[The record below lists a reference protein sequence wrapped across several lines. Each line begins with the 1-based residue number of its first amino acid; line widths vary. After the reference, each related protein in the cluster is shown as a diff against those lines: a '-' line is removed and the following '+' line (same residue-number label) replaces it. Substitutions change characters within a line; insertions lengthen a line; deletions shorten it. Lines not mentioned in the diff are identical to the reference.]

1 MSLLVHLL
9 RVVRLPHWKE
19 HWVRTVLTVV
29 GVALGVATIVA
40 VADINRSV
48 SAAFE
53 HMGAT
58 VPRARGLEAA
68 GAPGA
73 RAEGGGGGGGGGR
86 GGGAAAGLVETFV
99 GQADRADESLYLLGM
114 DVLGSPMWEAQLP
127 RRAID
132 LPDEL
137 LFLSQRDSVLL
148 GRAFADRYGLVEG
161 SGLPIVVPRG
171 VETLRVRGFIGDVPS
186 TRLFDGA
193 IAVMDLPA

>member
-9 RVVRLPHWKE
+9 RVVSLPHWKE

-53 HMGAT
+53 HMVAT
-58 VPRARGLEAA
+58 VA
-68 GAPGA
+68 GASDLEVTSDSGTVDEKLVA
-73 RAEGGGGGGGGGR
+73 TVASTEGVR
-86 GGGAAAGLVETFV
+86 AAAGLVEAFV
-99 GQADRADESLYLLGM
+99 GEADHAGESVYLLGM
-114 DVLGSPMWEAQLP
+114 DVLGSPLWEAQLP
-127 RRAID
+127 RSAID

-137 LFLSQRDSVLL
+137 VFLSQPDSVLL
-148 GRAFADRYGLVEG
+148 GHAFAERLGLGEDSELRV
-161 SGLPIVVPRG
+161 VVPRG
-171 VETLRVRGFIGDVPS
+171 VGTLRVRGFIGDVPS

-193 IAVMDLPA
+193 VAVMD